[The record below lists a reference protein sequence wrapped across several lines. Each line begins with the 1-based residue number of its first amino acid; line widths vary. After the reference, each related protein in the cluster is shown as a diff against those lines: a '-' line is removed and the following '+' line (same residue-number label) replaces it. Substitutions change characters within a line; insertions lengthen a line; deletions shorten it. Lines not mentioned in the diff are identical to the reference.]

1 MILIPNLA
9 CVISHP
15 VRYFSEKSL
24 VLLSKFKIARG
35 NHVKTSRVVIKKSRF
50 TLIGEDNLVQLN
62 NELVHN
68 TTIFVRGLGNQLII
82 DEKARITNSNII
94 IKANHSL
101 VHIGQGTQLGGTV
114 IVCCGNHSHIQI
126 GKNCSISE
134 NVDIWNSDT
143 HDIISE
149 GTVINP
155 PRSIDIGDHVWIGKG
170 AAVLKG
176 VHIGDSAII
185 GMHSLVT
192 KDLRPN
198 TINVGNP
205 IREIKENVT
214 WKL

>member
-1 MILIPNLA
+1 MSLLPNLA
-9 CVISHP
+9 CIISHP
-15 VRYFSEKSL
+15 KRYFSEKSL
-24 VLLSKFKIARG
+24 VLLSHFKIARG
-35 NHVKTSRVVIKKSRF
+35 NRVNTSRVVIKKSRF
-50 TLIGEDNLVQLN
+50 TLIGKDNLVQLN

-68 TTIFVRGLGNQLII
+68 STIFVRGTGNQLIVE
-82 DEKARITNSNII
+82 EKARITNSNII

-101 VHIGQGTQLGGTV
+101 VYIGQGTQLGGTV
-114 IVCCGNHSHIQI
+114 IVCCGNQSHIRI
-126 GKNCSISE
+126 GEYCGISE

-143 HDIISE
+143 HDIFSE
-149 GTVINP
+149 GAVINP
-155 PRSIDIGDHVWIGKG
+155 PRPIDIGNHVWIGKG

-176 VHIGDSAII
+176 VRIGDYAII